1 MAILCFSDVLEKV
14 GLDPADVKL
23 IRHALTDRKFKE
35 CYDIGKVFEYTCHQ
49 KKGFSKGYSYWAVF
63 ISGVGTL
70 AKFYAL
76 YQVGPSVPDTADMVP
91 QGIPDSEAK
100 EYRGENAVFQLKP
113 VDILSEYKP
122 KGVVHCFSGSAE
134 TAEEIL
140 KLGMYI
146 GLGGAVTFKS
156 AKKPVEVAREV
167 PADRLLIET
176 DAPYMTPVPF
186 RGKRNDSSLIPF
198 TAEKIAAVRSA
209 SAQDI
214 LDLTASNAKELFKI
228 Q

>member
-49 KKGFSKGYSYWAVF
+49 KTGFSKGYSYWAVF

-100 EYRGENAVFQLKP
+100 EYRGENAVSQLKP
-113 VDILSEYKP
+113 VDILREYEGKLTIDWGNRP
-122 KGVVHCFSGSAE
+122 ECGIRKGHLKSLSSRFSRARKRYFQDLRIWFSPTMNSKKSLTTQLFLRLG
-134 TAEEIL
+134 IL
-140 KLGMYI
+140 LYRPSM
-146 GLGGAVTFKS
+146 LCT
-156 AKKPVEVAREV
+156 
-167 PADRLLIET
+167 
-176 DAPYMTPVPF
+176 
-186 RGKRNDSSLIPF
+186 
-198 TAEKIAAVRSA
+198 
-209 SAQDI
+209 
-214 LDLTASNAKELFKI
+214 
-228 Q
+228 